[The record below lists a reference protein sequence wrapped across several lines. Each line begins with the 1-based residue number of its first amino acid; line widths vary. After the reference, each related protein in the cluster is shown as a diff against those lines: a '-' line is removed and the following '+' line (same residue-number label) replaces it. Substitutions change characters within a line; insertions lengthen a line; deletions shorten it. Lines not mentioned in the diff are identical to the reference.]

1 MRLLTDYK
9 PLTHHTLL
17 HHYTNQPKTNKKVI
31 TIKHPGYCAFITYDQ
46 VEGTLRQFKQKPGSY
61 VFRLSCT
68 RLGQWAIGF
77 VTPTNEIVQTIPQSK
92 SLYEALIDGAADG
105 TYKYPAGELENID
118 MRSMITVAP
127 EEHIKVSKEQYD
139 IYCDI
144 ETTFEMC
151 KICDGNVKNMRI
163 DPCGHLLCRDCLK
176 AWMDQNRGN
185 REPAACPFCRE
196 GIISTETIVVD
207 PYKPGGAGG
216 AGGGGSAA
224 VVNSSAGEYNIAG
237 DLLRVT
243 LGGVGAGDDD
253 SDDDSDDHVAPPPLP
268 GRGHSADSAP
278 PVQPRSAAQAVNPAR
293 LAPGLS
299 LGPPR
304 LHASG
309 SRPTSVATAPRLP
322 PRAAGHTES
331 AGPPVLTRHSSGEPV
346 LPRTSNGQPRLT
358 TTSSGQPVDVA
369 HFGAA
374 RSAGQ
379 PPVPAARSA
388 AQGQEGVPAV
398 SIDPRALRQMT
409 EMGFPKEQCIAALR
423 KAGGNVQLAIQ
434 ELLG

>member
-185 REPAACPFCRE
+185 HEPAACPFCRE

-224 VVNSSAGEYNIAG
+224 VVNSSAGEYDIAG

-309 SRPTSVATAPRLP
+309 SRPTSVTTAPPAAAASSGPHGECRPTRLDAAQQRGARVAQDEQRP
-322 PRAAGHTES
+322 AEVDHDKQRPARRRRALWRRAVGWAAAGAGSKVCGAGAGGS
-331 AGPPVLTRHSSGEPV
+331 AGGE
-346 LPRTSNGQPRLT
+346 
-358 TTSSGQPVDVA
+358 
-369 HFGAA
+369 H
-374 RSAGQ
+374 
-379 PPVPAARSA
+379 
-388 AQGQEGVPAV
+388 
-398 SIDPRALRQMT
+398 
-409 EMGFPKEQCIAALR
+409 
-423 KAGGNVQLAIQ
+423 
-434 ELLG
+434 